1 MRIALR
7 YAGIYA
13 VFMTL
18 GLSVLYWASS
28 RYVDEQISTGLQQ
41 SISEL
46 VRIDAEKGRKNLI
59 NTLNAQ
65 QADNVKQQRHFL
77 LLSPEHNKL
86 AGDLQAWPPGL
97 KVSSHVVN
105 VWIADKSISQ
115 LGTADGY
122 WPMIDETLADG
133 SKLLLAQSLEQAE
146 ELQEIILYTIIII
159 LLVSVGLALT
169 MGWFISG

>member
-1 MRIALR
+1 MNLRRLLNSSAMRIALR

-46 VRIDAEKGRKNLI
+46 VRIDAEQGRKNLI

-86 AGDLQAWPPGL
+86 EGDLQSWPVDL
-97 KVSSHVVN
+97 KITGRVVN
-105 VWIADKSISQ
+105 VWIADKSISK

-122 WPMIDETLADG
+122 WPMIA
-133 SKLLLAQSLEQAE
+133 SC
-146 ELQEIILYTIIII
+146 Y
-159 LLVSVGLALT
+159 
-169 MGWFISG
+169 